1 MSIFD
6 ITSYNSL
13 RRGFDYYES
22 KRVSKLTKKNDSDY
36 EAIVSNSE
44 HHEYHVC
51 FNTKHLRKSTCD
63 CPHAD
68 GRMII
73 CKHKVAVFFQIFPHE
88 AEIFKEEIDA
98 QEKEA
103 ELLYQT
109 HLRKQ
114 RERYEEVKA
123 YVEQLPLET
132 LKQTLID
139 YMMDQYDEE
148 DDFTELY

>member
-6 ITSYNSL
+6 ITSHNSL

-22 KRVSKLTKKNDSDY
+22 KRVSKLIKINDSDY
-36 EAIVSNSE
+36 EAVVSNSE
-44 HHEYHVC
+44 KHEYHVC
-51 FNTKHLRKSTCD
+51 FNTKHPRKSTCT
-63 CPHAD
+63 CPHAE

-88 AEIFKEEIDA
+88 AEMFKEEIGA

-103 ELLYQT
+103 ELLYQI
-109 HLRKQ
+109 HLKKQ

-123 YVEQLPLET
+123 YVNQLPLET
-132 LKQTLID
+132 LKETLID
-139 YMMDQYDEE
+139 YIMSQYDDE